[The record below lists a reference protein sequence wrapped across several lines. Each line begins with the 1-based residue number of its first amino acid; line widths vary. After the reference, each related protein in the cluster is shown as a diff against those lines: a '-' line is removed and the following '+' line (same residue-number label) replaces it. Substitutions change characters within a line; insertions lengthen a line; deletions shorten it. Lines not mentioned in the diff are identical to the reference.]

1 MTSSVGSVARPAVR
15 VPLWVVSA
23 VLWGSVLLLAVAHA
37 AHLGNSAAVGTLGV
51 IFTSIV
57 VEALPFILIGAIVS
71 AAIAT
76 FVSDA
81 SFARLATLP
90 RALQVPGA
98 AVAGIGFPVCE
109 CGSVPV
115 AKRLLTRGIDPA
127 AGIAFMLAAPILNP
141 IVLASTWVA
150 YGARGQAL
158 EMTAARAG
166 LGLIVAISV
175 GLVVARVLGKDVLR
189 QTAAT
194 GAEFG
199 HAGHDHDHDGPA
211 ARGDRARSF
220 VEHMTGD
227 FLFMG
232 RFLVLG
238 AAASA
243 VIQTLLPQS
252 LLSGIGGAQ
261 VVAILTMIVLAF
273 ALSLCSEADA
283 FVAVSFTA
291 FPLSAQL
298 AFLVMGPALDAKLA
312 ALYGA
317 TFRRRFIPV
326 LVAVALPLT
335 VVGSLVFGAIT

>member
-1 MTSSVGSVARPAVR
+1 MSHPAPTAPQPAVR
-15 VPLWVVSA
+15 VPLWLVSA
-23 VLWGSVLLLAVAHA
+23 VLWTSVLLLAVAHWA
-37 AHLGNSAAVGTLGV
+37 QLGNSATVGTVGV

-98 AVAGIGFPVCE
+98 AVAGVGFPVCE

-115 AKRLLTRGIDPA
+115 AKRLLSRGIDPA

-175 GLVVARVLGKDVLR
+175 GLVVARVMGHELLR
-189 QTAAT
+189 PAADEPPAND
-194 GAEFG
+194 GHG
-199 HAGHDHDHDGPA
+199 HAGHSHAPGGG
-211 ARGDRARSF
+211 ARAF
-220 VEHMTGD
+220 VEHMTTD

-232 RFLVLG
+232 KFLVLG
-238 AAASA
+238 AAVSA
-243 VIQTLLPQS
+243 LIQTLLPQT

-261 VVAILTMIVLAF
+261 IVAILTMIALAF

-298 AFLVMGPALDAKLA
+298 AFLVMGPSLDAKLA
-312 ALYGA
+312 VLYGA
-317 TFRRRFIPV
+317 TFRRRFMLV
-326 LVAVALPLT
+326 LAATALPLT
-335 VVGSLVFGAIT
+335 VVGALIFGALT